1 MIDLIKS
8 TRCYLLMCYS
18 GDVDVDLRGG
28 LEKLGWTR
36 NPTEGK
42 LKLDWRKQKIRQKEK
57 CFGDLQSVKTLLS

>member
-8 TRCYLLMCYS
+8 ARCYLLMCYS
-18 GDVDVDLRGG
+18 GDVDVGLRGG

-42 LKLDWRKQKIRQKEK
+42 LKLD
-57 CFGDLQSVKTLLS
+57 